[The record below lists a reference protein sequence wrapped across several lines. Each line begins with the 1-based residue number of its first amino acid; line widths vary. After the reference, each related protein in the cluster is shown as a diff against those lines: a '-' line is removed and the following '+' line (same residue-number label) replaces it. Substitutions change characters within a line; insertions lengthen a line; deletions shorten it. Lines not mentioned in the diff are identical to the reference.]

1 MDMSTQEELEQKSKE
16 ELEKMLQDLSQQS
29 SNVKAAIA
37 KADLM
42 ISIKQF
48 EKDVSADAS
57 ILAQKI
63 EQLKNL

>member
-1 MDMSTQEELEQKSKE
+1 
-16 ELEKMLQDLSQQS
+16 MLQDLSQQS